1 MKEEIPAML
10 CLIAI
15 LGGLLIMMGQHDRS
29 EALFYY
35 FRLEDQVPETHLL
48 RLIEKHIS
56 FAFVRE
62 RLKQS
67 YSETGRPSIDPELLL
82 RILLIGYLYG
92 ITSER
97 KLVEELRMHLAWRW
111 FTGLGFDQEI
121 PHHSTF
127 SKNRHGRFQESKL
140 FEELFGQIV
149 LQCMEVGLV
158 QGKHL
163 SVDGSLVEA
172 NASKESRIP
181 REHLAEAAQVNQ
193 TVRQYLRE
201 VEEQNPVEEPVHQ
214 QDQVSTT
221 DPDSTYATKGG
232 TPARLGYYDNYLV
245 DNASCVIV
253 GVQAT
258 AARMSQETV
267 AAQDMLTRFAEWQ
280 GREPESVAADT
291 TYGNGEF
298 LQWLA
303 DRSITPYMRTR
314 DSVHRKNSPFYG
326 PERFTYQPESNR
338 YICPAGQILNY
349 GGRNQRNRT
358 YAYLGTRKRCGACA
372 LKAQCTSGAFRYLA
386 IHMDE
391 PVRQR
396 ARELAKTPE
405 FAHAQRQR
413 KKVEALFAELK
424 NQIGLRRLRLR
435 RIKFVREQ
443 FFLAAAAQNIKRLV
457 RFLSPPITATTETA
471 S

>member
-1 MKEEIPAML
+1 ML
-10 CLIAI
+10 CLILI
-15 LGGLLIMMGQHDRS
+15 VGGLLIMMGQHDRS

-48 RLIEKHIS
+48 RLIDKHIS

-62 RLKQS
+62 KLKES
-67 YSETGRPSIDPELLL
+67 YSDTGRPSIDPELLL
-82 RILLIGYLYG
+82 RIVLIGYLYG

-140 FEELFGQIV
+140 FEELFEQIV
-149 LQCMEVGLV
+149 RQCVAVGLV
-158 QGKHL
+158 KGEDL
-163 SVDGSLVEA
+163 SVDGSFVEA
-172 NASKESRIP
+172 NAAKESRIP
-181 REHLAEAAQVNQ
+181 REQLAEAAQVHR
-193 TVRQYLRE
+193 TMREYL
-201 VEEQNPVEEPVHQ
+201 VELEQQNPVEEPVHQ

-245 DNASCVIV
+245 DNQSCVIV

-267 AAQDMLTRFAEWQ
+267 AAQDMLTRFAQWQ

-298 LQWLA
+298 LQWLGER
-303 DRSITPYMRTR
+303 DITPYMRTR

-326 PERFTYQPESNR
+326 PERFTYQPESNSYR
-338 YICPAGQILNY
+338 CPAGEQLNY
-349 GGRNQRNRT
+349 VGLNVRNRAH
-358 YAYLGTRKRCGACA
+358 AYIGSGKRCGACSQ
-372 LKAQCTSGAFRYLA
+372 KAQCTSGRYKYLA

-391 PVRQR
+391 TARQR
-396 ARELAKTPE
+396 ARQLVNTPE
-405 FAHAQRQR
+405 FAKAQRER

-435 RIKFVREQ
+435 RLRFVREQ
-443 FFLAAAAQNIKRLV
+443 FFLAAVAQNIKRLV
-457 RFLSPPITATTETA
+457 RFLSQPKTPTMEAT

>member
-1 MKEEIPAML
+1 ML
-10 CLIAI
+10 CLILI
-15 LGGLLIMMGQHDRS
+15 VGGLLIMMGQHDRS
-29 EALFYY
+29 EALFHY

-56 FAFVRE
+56 FAFVRQQ
-62 RLKQS
+62 LKDR
-67 YSETGRPSIDPELLL
+67 YSEMGRPSVDPELLF

-140 FEELFGQIV
+140 FEELFEQIV
-149 LQCMEVGLV
+149 RQCVEVGLV
-158 QGKHL
+158 EGKHL
-163 SVDGSLVEA
+163 SVDGSFVEA
-172 NASKESRIP
+172 NAARQSRIP
-181 REHLAEAAQVNQ
+181 REQFVEAAQVHHA
-193 TVRQYLRE
+193 VRQYLQE
-201 VEEQNPVEEPVHQ
+201 LEQQNPVEEPVHT
-214 QDQVSTT
+214 QDEVSTT

-245 DNASCVIV
+245 DNPSCVIV

-258 AARMSQETV
+258 AARLSQETV
-267 AAQDMLTRFAEWQ
+267 AAEDMLTRFAQWQ
-280 GREPESVAADT
+280 GRTPESVGADT

-303 DRSITPYMRTR
+303 EREITPYMRTR
-314 DSVHRKNSPFYG
+314 ESAKRKNSPFYG
-326 PERFTYQPESNR
+326 PDRFTYQPESNR
-338 YICPAGQILNY
+338 YRCPAGEQLNY
-349 GGRNQRNRT
+349 VGLNVRNRAH
-358 YAYLGTRKRCGACA
+358 AYIGSAKRCGACSQ
-372 LKAQCTSGAFRYLA
+372 KPQCTSGRYKYLA

-391 PVRQR
+391 LARQR
-396 ARELAKTPE
+396 ARELANTPE
-405 FAHAQRQR
+405 FAYAQRQR

-424 NQIGLRRLRLR
+424 NQIGLRRVRLR
-435 RIKFVREQ
+435 RLKFVREQ

-457 RFLSPPITATTETA
+457 RFLSPPSTPVLPATT
-471 S
+471 